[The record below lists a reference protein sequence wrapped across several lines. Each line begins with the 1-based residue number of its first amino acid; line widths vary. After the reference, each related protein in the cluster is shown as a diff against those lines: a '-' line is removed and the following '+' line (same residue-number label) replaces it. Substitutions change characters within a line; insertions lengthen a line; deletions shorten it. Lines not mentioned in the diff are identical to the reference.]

1 VGGCLVSTGLAL
13 YELARRLGAEIVAV
27 AAAACAVN
35 ILTGSRDCNTGIAG
49 LTAAALALI
58 RRPTGRQSTCQS
70 WAFLRS
76 AAIAVFL
83 IQIIF
88 TALKM
93 ISYCLTLLIGEIPMR
108 RLSDIVCHK
117 HPFTMQLTATVRDA
131 CREMCERRI
140 GAILVTDENGKLLG
154 IFTGRDAVGRVLAA
168 GKSATRTKLAE
179 VMTANPTTMP
189 PHRTA
194 IDALRLMW
202 DGGFR
207 HIPVVEDRNIAGIV
221 SRGDFQALEAD
232 RLEEERELWEHL
244 R

>member
-1 VGGCLVSTGLAL
+1 
-13 YELARRLGAEIVAV
+13 
-27 AAAACAVN
+27 
-35 ILTGSRDCNTGIAG
+35 
-49 LTAAALALI
+49 
-58 RRPTGRQSTCQS
+58 
-70 WAFLRS
+70 
-76 AAIAVFL
+76 
-83 IQIIF
+83 
-88 TALKM
+88 
-93 ISYCLTLLIGEIPMR
+93 MR

-117 HPFTMQLTATVRDA
+117 QPFTMRPAATVRDA
-131 CREMCERRI
+131 CREMRERRI

-168 GKSATRTKLAE
+168 GKSATRTKLAD

-189 PHRTA
+189 PDRTA

-207 HIPVVEDRNIAGIV
+207 HIPVVDDRNIAGIV
-221 SRGDFQALEAD
+221 SRGDFHALEAD